1 MRHAGPGD
9 LDRLEPLL
17 ARIRALGGLTEKR
30 RGTFYRKSRAVL
42 HFHGGPKG
50 LHADLRLTGDDFDR
64 YRVEEP
70 AEQEALI
77 ARIKA
82 ALPG

>member
-1 MRHAGPGD
+1 
-9 LDRLEPLL
+9 
-17 ARIRALGGLTEKR
+17 
-30 RGTFYRKSRAVL
+30 
-42 HFHGGPKG
+42 
-50 LHADLRLTGDDFDR
+50 LTGDDFDR